1 MNEKH
6 IWHGFERKKLIL
18 LYLYNFT
25 MSLENFV
32 SELESMGFSEEV
44 IQEVWQAL
52 SDLYI
57 GVKIP
62 YAFVSKGSSGFYSS
76 PARTKYWPY
85 SDIIEKILLQYGF
98 VDTSSA
104 FTVYTPEANWY
115 FLALTEKGVSVAR
128 EAYMSKLEESLDFVK
143 DLLRRYKRL
152 APILY
157 YGAIYDESI
166 KRSYFNSKPV
176 DNINKILRFETT
188 SIIDAKI
195 GKAPEPP
202 QKRRTYH
209 TADELWGK
217 VKDIYEMQPL
227 DIVRVAF
234 QATAQTKT
242 VTNVINEFFS
252 PLYERRLV
260 LFIPSYNTRNVY
272 TDWEQWYVT
281 SEFLEVVRESNVGV
295 DPEKLEEFLT
305 EFVSL
310 FLLYLGSNHYTKGEI
325 LKALEVILDENK
337 ELGLSYDE
345 VLERLRGLIQ
355 EISSSTGSI
364 SGFNEYGEPESPP
377 FMVMDWERLDK
388 AMMEYLELLG
398 SRALALV

>member
-1 MNEKH
+1 
-6 IWHGFERKKLIL
+6 
-18 LYLYNFT
+18 

-44 IQEVWQAL
+44 IQEVLQAL

-57 GVKIP
+57 GVRIP
-62 YAFVSKGSSGFYSS
+62 YKIIPKGSGGIYYS
-76 PARTKYWPY
+76 PIRTKYWPY
-85 SDIIEKILLQYGF
+85 SDIIEKILLQSGF

-104 FTVYTPEANWY
+104 FTVYMPEANWY
-115 FLALTEKGVSVAR
+115 FLALTEKGVAVAQ
-128 EAYMSKLEESLDFVK
+128 EAYMSKLEKSLDFVK
-143 DLLRRYKRL
+143 DHLQRYKRL

-157 YGAIYDESI
+157 YGAIYDESLGRI
-166 KRSYFNSKPV
+166 YFNSKPIESIDRV
-176 DNINKILRFETT
+176 LGFETT

-209 TADELWGK
+209 TAEELWGK
-217 VKDIYEMQPL
+217 VKDIYGMQPL
-227 DIVRVAF
+227 DMVRVAF
-234 QATAQTKT
+234 QATAQTQT
-242 VTNVINEFFS
+242 VTNVVNEFFS

-260 LFIPSYNTRNVY
+260 LLIPSYSKRNVY
-272 TDWEQWYVT
+272 TDWEKWYVT
-281 SEFLEVVRESNVGV
+281 SEFMDVVKESNVGIGQ
-295 DPEKLEEFLT
+295 EKLKEFVT

-310 FLLYLGSNHYTKGEI
+310 FLLYLGSKHYTKGEI

-345 VLERLRGLIQ
+345 VLERLRDLIQ

-398 SRALALV
+398 SRAFSLV